1 MQLSSLKKLI
11 PLIVGTVHIIFMYH
25 YLLHSSMFVRRN
37 LTPMQAFNSIPNFLA
52 NNDWL
57 RNVNIIY
64 FKPIKPEEIFD
75 GTFQGML
82 SFSFSLDSGV
92 QHLGGTMI

>member
-1 MQLSSLKKLI
+1 MLI
-11 PLIVGTVHIIFMYH
+11 PLIVGTVHTMLVYH
-25 YLLHSSMFVRRN
+25 SLFHSSVFVRRN
-37 LTPMQAFNSIPNFLA
+37 LTPMGAFDSILNFLA

-75 GTFQGML
+75 GTF
-82 SFSFSLDSGV
+82 
-92 QHLGGTMI
+92 